1 PKNSSPAN
9 ASASASEPPQIQQL
23 RAKLR
28 QNEISITDLTHRQGQ
43 IQDQIRQLQGR
54 VQASPMVEQQF
65 KELMRNYQTAQDFY
79 NDLLK
84 KRQNAGVA
92 GDLEGQEESE
102 QFKVYDP
109 PSLPDKPSFPKK
121 TYFAGGGLA
130 GGLALGLG
138 ILYLLAA
145 SDKSLYNERD
155 VELGLKL
162 PVLTMVPML
171 DVATAHAKRTMRAL
185 DKSYETVTT
194 KG

>member
-1 PKNSSPAN
+1 M
-9 ASASASEPPQIQQL
+9 
-23 RAKLR
+23 
-28 QNEISITDLTHRQGQ
+28 G
-43 IQDQIRQLQGR
+43 
-54 VQASPMVEQQF
+54 VPMKTGF
-65 KELMRNYQTAQDFY
+65 T
-79 NDLLK
+79 
-84 KRQNAGVA
+84 VA
-92 GDLEGQEESE
+92 
-102 QFKVYDP
+102 V
-109 PSLPDKPSFPKK
+109 
-121 TYFAGGGLA
+121 LA

-185 DKSYETVTT
+185 DKSYGTVTT